1 MLILLLPHV
10 ITTVVVFFVVLLSVV
25 HRLLLRSSLA
35 KVARSTR
42 NAVSVAVRS
51 IVLLMS

>member
-1 MLILLLPHV
+1 MLMLLLPH
-10 ITTVVVFFVVLLSVV
+10 IIATVVVFFVVLLSVV

-42 NAVSVAVRS
+42 NAVSVAVCS